1 MPKQIPRP
9 AAATQGNRDLGDEYL
24 FYDRDRDQV
33 HVLNGTAREIFL
45 LCDGTRSVTEI
56 AEAFSEKYRADA
68 GTARLDAERIIRE
81 LADLG
86 VLCVN

>member
-33 HVLNGTAREIFL
+33 HVLNGSAREIFL
-45 LCDGTRSVTEI
+45 LCDGIRSVAQV
-56 AEAFSEKYRADA
+56 AEAFSKPYRTDA
-68 GTARLDAERIIRE
+68 PEARQDAERIIRE

-86 VLCVN
+86 LLSLN